1 MTSDSDNDPFGNL
14 LVLSDLEGAGFFE
27 EAEEYKRLTMLSGSK
42 ETDQK
47 AVMTE
52 MIEFFDAML
61 LKHKHDMPEKL
72 VTKINHTKE
81 KAKDAYWS

>member
-1 MTSDSDNDPFGNL
+1 MTSESGNDPFGNL
-14 LVLSDLEGAGFFE
+14 LVLSDLEEAGFFK

-47 AVMTE
+47 AVMSE
-52 MIEFFDAML
+52 MIEFFDTML
-61 LKHKHDMPEKL
+61 LKYKHEMSEKL
-72 VTKINHTKE
+72 VKKINYTKE